1 MSGYA
6 NLPCTIEDMQ
16 IHDID
21 EVMGIEH
28 RSFSSPWSVRA
39 YRYELTGNRCSRFLV
54 VRQSLP
60 GGGVAKD
67 SPNSLN
73 RFPRT
78 SPRAVNS
85 PVLGYGGFWLLV
97 NDAHISTLAVAPGWR
112 RLGLGELLVIGLL
125 ERAEKVIE
133 GLGYKAVRV
142 DIEADP
148 SRLAILERHVAH
160 QVCDLQGLV
169 QLEEAVFPRL
179 LVVEGQPRL
188 LGRAK
193 GLDSPELYPLGRT
206 QAGQLFQQVRALVAL
221 AHNVSCVLGLSE
233 NRHFGTPSGGPR
245 LQRGVSNGEGGIL
258 PAARRRS
265 LCSRRRITERAGF
278 EPAVRV

>member
-16 IHDID
+16 LHDID

-39 YRYELTGNRCSRFLV
+39 YRYELTGNRCSHFLV

-73 RFPRT
+73 RFLRT

-125 ERAEKVIE
+125 ERAEKVNAE
-133 GLGYKAVRV
+133 VATLEVRV
-142 DIEADP
+142 
-148 SRLAILERHVAH
+148 SNLAA
-160 QVCDLQGLV
+160 QGLYRKYHF
-169 QLEEAVFPRL
+169 QTA
-179 LVVEGQPRL
+179 G
-188 LGRAK
+188 
-193 GLDSPELYPLGRT
+193 T
-206 QAGQLFQQVRALVAL
+206 QRGYYRDNMEDALVMISPPLRSQAFQESLRQNKMAL
-221 AHNVSCVLGLSE
+221 IASWN
-233 NRHFGTPSGGPR
+233 
-245 LQRGVSNGEGGIL
+245 EGKRRCMSDR
-258 PAARRRS
+258 AAS
-265 LCSRRRITERAGF
+265 
-278 EPAVRV
+278 